1 MENECKIRRA
11 ELHDLESITEI
22 YNEAILNTTAT
33 FDTEPK
39 NLDTQRGW
47 FDAHDERYP
56 ILIAEIKGQV
66 VGWAAL
72 TRWSDRTA
80 YEDTAETSSYVAG
93 MYRGQGIGWNLKQA
107 LIAEARHRGFHTLI
121 ARVAEGSEASL
132 RLNQRA
138 GFVLI
143 GTMKE
148 VGRKFGRRL
157 DVHILQKMLD

>member
-1 MENECKIRRA
+1 MENEFKIRRA
-11 ELHDLESITEI
+11 ELRDLEAITEI

-39 NLDTQRGW
+39 DMDSQQKW
-47 FDAHDERYP
+47 FAAHDTRYP
-56 ILIAEIKGQV
+56 ILVADINGQI
-66 VGWAAL
+66 VGWGAL
-72 TRWSDRTA
+72 TRWSDRIA
-80 YEDTAETSSYVAG
+80 YDGTAETSSYVDG
-93 MYRGQGIGWNLKQA
+93 KYRGQGIGWSLKQA
-107 LIAEARHRGFHTLI
+107 LITEARRLGFHTLV

-148 VGRKFGRRL
+148 VGCKFGRRL
-157 DVHILQKMLD
+157 DVHILQKMLE